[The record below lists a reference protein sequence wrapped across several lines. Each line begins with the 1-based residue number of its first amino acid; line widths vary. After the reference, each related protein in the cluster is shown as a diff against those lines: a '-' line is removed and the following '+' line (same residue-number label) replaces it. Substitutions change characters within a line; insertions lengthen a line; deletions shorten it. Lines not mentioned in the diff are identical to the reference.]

1 MITETNID
9 ISTGLQGISMHLI
22 KLIVPVV
29 ILIFFY
35 GCSSSGDG
43 GSSTAPPASYSV
55 DCSSSAT
62 YKPISAPV
70 VTPSTGAPATV
81 SIIVMHGKT
90 GSPNSAHLP
99 PLYTDLSNAGYDV
112 IAPYMP
118 WSGLDWDG
126 SMCEAMNY
134 IDSLAALETAKG
146 RRVIVAGHSMG
157 GAHSLIYGATS
168 PGSEVKGILT
178 LAPGHFPHLSN
189 LMQTVTAPSIAL
201 AESMVTSGNGD
212 TIATFD
218 ILNSGVTLQI
228 TASANDYLSFHA
240 LDQYPDI
247 NDVLPVITLPVLWL
261 AGDADP
267 ITTGYNMAAL
277 FTKITSANSDYQ
289 VITGDHKSM
298 VSNSGVPITVWLTTL
313 GL

>member
-1 MITETNID
+1 M
-9 ISTGLQGISMHLI
+9 QLI
-22 KLIVPVV
+22 KLIVPIVALT
-29 ILIFFY
+29 IFY

-43 GSSTAPPASYSV
+43 GASTVPPPSYKV

-62 YKPISAPV
+62 YAPINAPV
-70 VTPSTGAPATV
+70 VTLSTGAPATV
-81 SIIVMHGKT
+81 SVIVMHGKT
-90 GSPNSAHLP
+90 GSPNSDHLP
-99 PLYTDLSNAGYDV
+99 PLYTYLSNAGYDV

-126 SMCEAMNY
+126 SLCEAMNY
-134 IDSLAALETAKG
+134 IDSLAALEAAKG
-146 RRVIVAGHSMG
+146 RSVIVAGHSMG
-157 GAHSLIYGATS
+157 GAHSLIYAATS
-168 PGSEVKGILT
+168 HSSEVNGIVS

-189 LMQTVTAPSIAL
+189 LMQTVTAPSISL
-201 AESMVTSGNGD
+201 AESMVASGNGD

-267 ITTGYNMAAL
+267 ITIGYNMAVL
-277 FTKITSANSDYQ
+277 FTQITSANSDHQ
-289 VITGDHKSM
+289 VITGDHKGV
-298 VSNSGVPITVWLTTL
+298 VSNTGAPITAWLSTL

>member
-1 MITETNID
+1 
-9 ISTGLQGISMHLI
+9 
-22 KLIVPVV
+22 
-29 ILIFFY
+29 
-35 GCSSSGDG
+35 
-43 GSSTAPPASYSV
+43 
-55 DCSSSAT
+55 
-62 YKPISAPV
+62 
-70 VTPSTGAPATV
+70 
-81 SIIVMHGKT
+81 MHGKT
-90 GSPNSAHLP
+90 GSPNSPHLL

-134 IDSLAALETAKG
+134 IDSLAALEAVKG
-146 RRVIVAGHSMG
+146 RNVIVAGHSMG

-168 PGSEVKGILT
+168 PGSEVKGIVTLT
-178 LAPGHFPHLSN
+178 PGHFPHLSN
-189 LMQTVTAPSIAL
+189 LMQTVTASSIAL
-201 AESMVTSGNGD
+201 AESMVASGNGD

-218 ILNSGVTLQI
+218 ILNSGITLQI

-240 LDQYPDI
+240 LDQFPDI

-267 ITTGYNMAAL
+267 ITIGYNMATL
-277 FTKITSANSDYQ
+277 FTMITSANSSYQ
-289 VITGDHKSM
+289 VITGDHKGM
-298 VSNSGVPITVWLTTL
+298 VSNSGAPVTTWLSTI

>member
-1 MITETNID
+1 M
-9 ISTGLQGISMHLI
+9 QLI
-22 KLIVPVV
+22 KLLVPVV
-29 ILIFFY
+29 ILIILY

-43 GSSTAPPASYSV
+43 DTSTTPPASYSV
-55 DCSSSAT
+55 DCLASAA
-62 YKPISAPV
+62 YAPA
-70 VTPSTGAPATV
+70 TPPVITLSTGAPATV

-90 GSPNSAHLP
+90 GSPNGAHLL

-134 IDSLAALETAKG
+134 LNSLAALEDAKG
-146 RRVIVAGHSMG
+146 RNVIIAGHSMG

-168 PGSEVKGILT
+168 PGSEVKGIVT

-189 LMQTVTAPSIAL
+189 LMQTVTAPSVAL
-201 AESMVTSGNGD
+201 AESMVASGNGD
-212 TIATFD
+212 AIATFD
-218 ILNSGVTLQI
+218 ILKTGATLKI

-247 NDVLPVITLPVLWL
+247 NEVLPVIILPVLWL
-261 AGDADP
+261 AGDTDP
-267 ITTGYNMAAL
+267 ITTSYDMATL
-277 FTKITSANSDYQ
+277 FTKITSASSDYQ
-289 VITGDHKSM
+289 VITGDHKGM
-298 VSNSGVPITVWLTTL
+298 VSNSGAPIAAWLNTL